1 MIAANVSVKKT
12 GVDLL
17 VAAAR
22 TWTVVPRMG

>member
-12 GVDLL
+12 GVDLR

-22 TWTVVPRMG
+22 TWTVVSRMG